1 MNKKSNLDD
10 IANEESKKRK
20 LKSANQ
26 GDIEGEVMKK
36 VDNGV
41 GQEVRDRVDLAIIV
55 KLEIGS
61 LQNPIDV
68 DDYTSVTANNNK
80 QGIAQKLEKE
90 KILGIVPN

>member
-36 VDNGV
+36 ADNGV

>member
-1 MNKKSNLDD
+1 MN

-26 GDIEGEVMKK
+26 RDIEGEVMKK

-55 KLEIGS
+55 RLEIGS

-68 DDYTSVTANNNK
+68 DDYTSVTANNSK